1 MADYLFPFHP
11 CSYSI
16 HLLLIKSQY
25 KFSLFLLEEYN
36 FFPVSTF
43 SSEGQTYLSLEN
55 SLFSSVE
62 QPLVICFLR
71 VRAIN
76 WTSSYCYKFSETMP
90 QCLLQGIY
98 SSSYSILAEQQR
110 FLPLYF
116 SHKFTLNTIFQGPSL
131 KDYYCG
137 KIQINL

>member
-1 MADYLFPFHP
+1 MAAYLFPFHP
-11 CSYSI
+11 CSCSI

-25 KFSLFLLEEYN
+25 KFCLFLLEEYN
-36 FFPVSTF
+36 YFPLSTF
-43 SSEGQTYLSLEN
+43 SSEGQTSLSLEN
-55 SLFSSVE
+55 SVFSSVE
-62 QPLVICFLR
+62 QPVVICFLR
-71 VRAIN
+71 LSAIN
-76 WTSSYCYKFSETMP
+76 WTSSYYYKFSENIP

-98 SSSYSILAEQQR
+98 PSSYSISAEQQR

-137 KIQINL
+137 KIQIKL